1 MDSQSQQLD
10 INNYDIKM
18 VKKLFCDATQ
28 KNTFYNEYTLID
40 VEEAKKAVYM
50 DILRKY
56 NYDNKEVIQLF
67 VSGAANM
74 LINDLFQSNEMGMNT
89 QMVGVKNVI
98 KDPRK
103 LNKTYFNETYRIVN
117 IDSMYRSKLWH
128 QNNEYDSR
136 TSTSMMVELNDELDN
151 VVCLE
156 LANINIP
163 FTFYNIDESYGNNY
177 FYVEVSGNSAS
188 LQKISVESGNYT
200 NSTLITA
207 INDSLTAAGFS
218 MTFSINDVSNKVK
231 ITNDNL
237 SGGDDYNVI
246 FYDHLD
252 SDQSFTSQNANS
264 LSPDTQA
271 KINNNL
277 GWLLGFR
284 NIGTESLTVEYGLGA
299 TQEITA
305 ESICFIPYTKYFVVV
320 IDDMNKNQTNKG
332 LVQISNEKDFIKN
345 TRYFSETDNSL
356 NCLTCDNMD
365 SFVNDSSRTLTKKQL
380 YSTLQINNYR
390 TNFKNKNAKM
400 DANVVGNV
408 FGIIPF
414 EQKNLTWGQSMFTSD
429 KNKFK
434 RKYSGPVDITRMHV
448 QLLDDKGNII
458 NLNGSEWS
466 MTLVS
471 THLYQY

>member
-56 NYDNKEVIQLF
+56 NYDNKEVIQIF
-67 VSGAANM
+67 VSSAANM
-74 LINDLFQSNEMGMNT
+74 LINDLFKSNEIGMNT

-177 FYVEVSGNSAS
+177 FYVEVSGNSTS
-188 LQKISVESGNYT
+188 LQKISVDSGNYT

-218 MTFSINDVSNKVK
+218 ITFSINNLSNKVK

-237 SGGDDYNVI
+237 SGGDDYNII

-252 SDQSFTSQNANS
+252 SDQSFTSQNTNS

-284 NIGTESLTVEYGLGA
+284 NIGTESLTVEYGLELHKISPRNQFVLFH
-299 TQEITA
+299 TL
-305 ESICFIPYTKYFVVV
+305 SI
-320 IDDMNKNQTNKG
+320 
-332 LVQISNEKDFIKN
+332 L
-345 TRYFSETDNSL
+345 
-356 NCLTCDNMD
+356 
-365 SFVNDSSRTLTKKQL
+365 
-380 YSTLQINNYR
+380 
-390 TNFKNKNAKM
+390 
-400 DANVVGNV
+400 
-408 FGIIPF
+408 
-414 EQKNLTWGQSMFTSD
+414 
-429 KNKFK
+429 
-434 RKYSGPVDITRMHV
+434 
-448 QLLDDKGNII
+448 
-458 NLNGSEWS
+458 
-466 MTLVS
+466 
-471 THLYQY
+471 

>member
-1 MDSQSQQLD
+1 MDSQSEQLD
-10 INNYDIKM
+10 ITNYDIKM
-18 VKKLFCDATQ
+18 IKKLFCDATQ

-40 VEEAKKAVYM
+40 VEEAKKAVYI
-50 DILRKY
+50 DILRKNGY
-56 NYDNKEVIQLF
+56 NNKDVIQVF
-67 VSGAANM
+67 VNSAANL
-74 LINDLFQSNEMGMNT
+74 LINDLFKNNEMGSNT
-89 QMVGVKNVI
+89 QMVGVQNVI

-103 LNKTYFNETYRIVN
+103 LNKTYFNETFRIVN

-128 QNNEYDSR
+128 QNHEYESK
-136 TSTSMMVELNDELDN
+136 TSTSMMIELNDELDN
-151 VVCLE
+151 VVSLE

-177 FYVEVSGNSAS
+177 FYVEISGNSSS
-188 LQKISVESGNYT
+188 LEKITIESGNYT
-200 NSTLITA
+200 NTTLMSA
-207 INDSLTAAGFS
+207 INDSLTTAGFDLS
-218 MTFSINDVSNKVK
+218 FSINDVSNKVSM
-231 ITNDNL
+231 TNNNT
-237 SGGDDYNVI
+237 SGGDDYLVI

-252 SDQSFTSQNANS
+252 SDQSFTSQNTNS

-271 KINNNL
+271 KLNNNL

-284 NIGTESLTVEYGLGA
+284 NIGSESLTIEYTLAA
-299 TQEITA
+299 TETQTA

-365 SFVNDSSRTLTKKQL
+365 SYVNDSSRTLTKKQL
-380 YSTLQINNYR
+380 YSTMQINNYR

-400 DANVVGNV
+400 DASVISNV

-414 EQKNLTWGQSMFTSD
+414 EHKNLTWGSSMFTSD
-429 KNKFK
+429 KNRYK

-466 MTLVS
+466 MTLIS